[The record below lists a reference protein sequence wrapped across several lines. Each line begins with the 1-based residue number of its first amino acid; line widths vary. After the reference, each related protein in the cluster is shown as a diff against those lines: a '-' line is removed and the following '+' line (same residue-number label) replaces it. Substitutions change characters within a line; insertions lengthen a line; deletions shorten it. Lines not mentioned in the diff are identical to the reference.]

1 MKRAALDKKDM
12 LNPKE
17 ASIYFGIPEMKL
29 RAYLKARPNLE
40 CISYFGSR
48 ILIDRNKFEKYRRT
62 HSDVPRR
69 VKNGQYTTQER

>member
-1 MKRAALDKKDM
+1 
-12 LNPKE
+12 
-17 ASIYFGIPEMKL
+17 MKL
-29 RAYLKARPNLE
+29 RAYLKAKPNLE

-48 ILIDRNKFEKYRRT
+48 ILIDRNKFEKYRKT

>member
-48 ILIDRNKFEKYRRT
+48 ILIDRYRHADLGVMRP
-62 HSDVPRR
+62 DDLRP
-69 VKNGQYTTQER
+69 